1 MSYAAVFPGQGSQAL
16 GMLSALADAYAG
28 VRETFQEAS
37 DSLSFDLWS
46 LAQNGPEDQL
56 NATVNTQPA
65 MLAAGVAVWRIWRL
79 SGAPL
84 PSAMAGHSLGEYS
97 ALVCAE
103 ALRFDDAVRLVAERG
118 RLMQSAVP
126 DGEGAMAAILG
137 LEDAEVVELCT
148 EAAGEDVVEAV
159 NFNSPGQ
166 VVIAGTAAG
175 VERAIT
181 LARDAGAKRALK
193 LAVSVPSHCALMRPA
208 AEELRRKLQDV
219 SVETP
224 QIPVIHNAD
233 VASYEDPDAIRD
245 ALARQLHSP
254 VRWVETIRRIS
265 ESGANTVL
273 EMGPGKVLA
282 GLCKRIDRGLS
293 GLCIQD
299 PASLEQGLAL
309 SSGELP

>member
-137 LEDAEVVELCT
+137 LEDAEIVELCT